1 MLPLMLRVLVL
12 CLLAVNAQAQ
22 AGVVTSLQ
30 RPGAVPQAV
39 LDKLVALEAKHTAV
53 NGDYTTYAA
62 VINSPGGCSSSTV
75 YAGSCGTMPGSSVKL
90 TQISAT
96 TTTNNGDMAGTG
108 GMVTRMHTFFNT
120 GSSGCPT
127 ASGWSFCTRD
137 QIQQASTLRISGYN
151 SGTSFTGRYFTMD
164 PNYVAWAS
172 GGVSGATTTSCF
184 LMDSALST
192 TYIVPSAG
200 FNSMARHFNLYSFCD
215 TAANYLCCKL
225 N

>member
-1 MLPLMLRVLVL
+1 MLPLILRTVFL
-12 CLLAVNAQAQ
+12 CLLAMNAQAQ
-22 AGVVTSLQ
+22 SGVVTSMQ
-30 RPGAVPQAV
+30 RPGAVPQSV
-39 LDKLVALEAKHTAV
+39 LNKLVALEAKHTAV
-53 NGDYTTYAA
+53 YNDYYNYAT
-62 VINSPGGCSSSTV
+62 VINNPFMCSSSTV
-75 YAGSCGTMPGSSVKL
+75 FAGSCVSIPSTSVKL
-90 TQISAT
+90 TEISAT

-137 QIQQASTLRISGYN
+137 QVQQASTLRITGYN
-151 SGTSFTGRYFTMD
+151 PGTGFTGRYFTMD

-215 TAANYLCCKL
+215 TAASYLCCKL